1 MNRSSKFLLL
11 QLLVAYAAFNAAWA
25 ATPASQSKTYRWV
38 DDQGVVHFGDHIPA
52 EYADTE
58 SSVLNSQGI
67 IVARV
72 PGQKSPEEKA
82 AEARA
87 QAKLEEEKRL
97 NEESI
102 ARDRVLLSTY
112 LSVEEIE
119 ELRDRR
125 LELVD
130 GQMRVTQ
137 LYLDNLR
144 KNLLKLER
152 ESQRFSPYSKDPN
165 AKPIDEKLAR
175 ELSDT
180 LDSIALYEKNLEKSA
195 TEQAQLTAKFDSDIA
210 RFQELKSSN

>member
-1 MNRSSKFLLL
+1 MNRGSIILLA
-11 QLLVAYAAFNAAWA
+11 QLALTCTAFNSVSAA
-25 ATPASQSKTYRWV
+25 PSASKSKTYRWV

-58 SSVLNSQGI
+58 RSVLNNQGI
-67 IVARV
+67 TVARV
-72 PGQKSPEEKA
+72 AGQKSPEER
-82 AEARA
+82 AEEALA
-87 QAKLEEEKRL
+87 QAKRDEEKRL
-97 NEESI
+97 HEESI
-102 ARDRVLLSTY
+102 TRDRVLLSTY

-125 LELVD
+125 LELVE

-180 LDSIALYEKNLEKSA
+180 LDSIALYEKNLDKSA
-195 TEQAQLTAKFDSDIA
+195 VEQTQLTAKFQSDIT
-210 RFQELKSSN
+210 RFRELNSSK